1 MSDRAASA
9 FAERHDAFT
18 EQAADM
24 DRRLSSALH
33 DNAQRRATLLDV
45 LGTHPAPNDYFARL
59 ADVSPLL
66 TGPAAGLGYPGMYQ
80 HQQHH
85 QQQQQTRR
93 DLLDYAAAMPHG
105 GGAGSY
111 RDPLATS
118 PSPMLT
124 SSEAVER
131 AVQSAVAREMRNQ
144 EERMVELIARE
155 WDRRAQE
162 LEHALRGRFTDL
174 QVLHE
179 SSTRLLR
186 EVGAGLGA
194 QKAEAKAEI
203 DRIDVALA
211 ALGQELRGKLT
222 ELGRASNRDITS
234 VREIALEVQ
243 SRFAVDTSE
252 YSRRVETMQRRAA
265 EAYADA
271 MNAVESR
278 VAALRAES
286 EAGLRDLKKS
296 LRDDVDNAGRIAAD
310 CKAYVT
316 RGDDEM
322 RRMSARVG
330 ELLEDAAS
338 KRSELRMLRDDVRQM
353 ELYMK
358 GRIDR
363 IAAGAGRTALA
374 GTLAAAV
381 ARPAKS
387 RHAGDE
393 AAAPAG
399 VDELQM
405 VNVFE
410 IQRLQSDVFLMTQ
423 AIADLAGRLRAFG
436 MLEDD
441 DDITALVSPTGRG
454 AGAEPSSANFVLS
467 ALSQQAP
474 ETSRARDGAEVAQQK
489 REAARPRPVS
499 QDVSLRESHRS
510 YLSHDPFERQSA
522 AAESPS
528 KKPHRSP
535 SGRSTTSGG
544 SDVSNSKLAHSAI
557 D

>member
-33 DNAQRRATLLDV
+33 DNAKRRATLLDV

-222 ELGRASNRDITS
+222 ELGRTSNRDITS

-374 GTLAAAV
+374 GTLAAV

-410 IQRLQSDVFLMTQ
+410 IQRLQSDVFLMKQ

-454 AGAEPSSANFVLS
+454 GGAEPSSANFVLS

-474 ETSRARDGAEVAQQK
+474 ETSRARDGDGGGAAKARGNPSASREPRCVA
-489 REAARPRPVS
+489 A
-499 QDVSLRESHRS
+499 
-510 YLSHDPFERQSA
+510 
-522 AAESPS
+522 
-528 KKPHRSP
+528 
-535 SGRSTTSGG
+535 
-544 SDVSNSKLAHSAI
+544 
-557 D
+557 